1 MPYRDHPM
9 VQSGAAWFRE
19 YPQIVRIATEKK
31 GCQCLVWRM
40 EVALDNQILGIYL

>member
-9 VQSGAAWFRE
+9 VQSAWFRE
-19 YPQIVRIATEKK
+19 YPQIVRIATKK
-31 GCQCLVWRM
+31 KVAKCLVWRM